1 MRNLLD
7 MAIFTSSLITIM
19 EELTSDK
26 DSFIQ
31 ALLAERDRLFQENSR
46 LKSKLEDKTDVES
59 LKTSY
64 EETIS
69 HQKQKIIS
77 LEHQV
82 AYLQRRVWGKS
93 SERFIKEDPRQRKLD
108 FDGLE
113 LLPEEKEEAR
123 LAEEEITH
131 YKTRVVTTRERNKPV
146 RKLIPE
152 SIPRVEEHIYPEN
165 INPEEWIEL
174 EPEITEV
181 LEHEPEK
188 FFVRRIIRHKYATRD
203 KSNRVESPI
212 TTATLPSLPL
222 AKSYAGASL
231 LAVLMINKYVNHLP
245 FYRQIQMFKQS
256 GISLPAAT
264 INDWF
269 SRTADLLRPLYY
281 RLKDIVLSSDYIQVD
296 ESTLPVVNEEKHKT
310 VKGYIWMVRA
320 VMPNLVFFHYD
331 HGSRAQKVVIPLL
344 KNFQGALQT
353 DGYEVY
359 KMYENKKGV
368 LPLGCWAHARR
379 KFEEALK
386 EDKARAEYA
395 LTRIG
400 MLYDVERQADEEKF
414 SFEERSGLRCRLSY
428 PIMIAFEKWLVNEYP
443 KVLPKG
449 RLGKAIKYTYEIYH
463 RLTRY
468 HLDGRYRIDNNLA
481 ENSIRPLALGRKNY
495 LFCGNDDAAENA
507 AIIYSLMGCCKAGEV
522 NFREWLVYVLGNI
535 HAYDSDYSKD
545 LAELLPQNWKSK
557 NSKIF

>member
-1 MRNLLD
+1 MGE
-7 MAIFTSSLITIM
+7 LI
-19 EELTSDK
+19 SDK

-59 LKTSY
+59 LKSSY
-64 EETIS
+64 EETIN
-69 HQKQKIIS
+69 HQNQKIIS

-82 AYLQRRVWGKS
+82 AYLQRRIWGKS
-93 SERFIKEDPRQRKLD
+93 SERFIKEDPQQRRLD

-123 LAEEEITH
+123 LAEEEITR
-131 YKTRVVTTRERNKPV
+131 YKNRTVITKEKSKPV
-146 RKLIPE
+146 RKPIPE
-152 SIPRVEEHIYPEN
+152 NIPRIEEHIYPEH
-165 INPEEWIEL
+165 INSQEWIEL
-174 EPEITEV
+174 EPEVTEI
-181 LEHEPEK
+181 LEHKPEE
-188 FFVRRIIRHKYATRD
+188 FFVRRIIRHKYVLRD
-203 KSNRVESPI
+203 KSTLVESPI
-212 TTATLPSLPL
+212 ATATLPLLPL

-231 LAVLMINKYVNHLP
+231 LAELMVNKYVNHLP

-269 SRTADLLRPLYY
+269 SQTADLLRPLYY
-281 RLKDIVLSSDYIQVD
+281 RLKEIVLASDYIQVD
-296 ESTLPVVNEEKHKT
+296 ESTLPIVNEEKHKT

-320 VMPNLVFFHYD
+320 VMENLVFFHYD
-331 HGSRAQKVVIPLL
+331 HGSRAQKVVVPLL

-359 KMYENKKGV
+359 KMYEDKKGV

-386 EDKARAEYA
+386 EDKVRAEYA
-395 LTRIG
+395 LAQIG
-400 MLYDVERQADEEKF
+400 MLYDVERRADEENL
-414 SFEERSGLRCRLSY
+414 SFEERSDLRCRLSY
-428 PIMIAFEKWLVNEYP
+428 PIMVAFEKWLVNEYP

-507 AIIYSLMGCCKAGEV
+507 AVIYSLMGCCKASEV
-522 NFREWLVYVLGNI
+522 NFRGWLVYVLENI
-535 HAYDSDYSKD
+535 HAYDNDYSKD
-545 LAELLPQNWKSK
+545 LAELLPQNWKK
-557 NSKIF
+557 ENSQKI

>member
-1 MRNLLD
+1 
-7 MAIFTSSLITIM
+7 M

-31 ALLAERDRLFQENSR
+31 AILAERDRLFQENSR

-59 LKTSY
+59 LKSSY
-64 EETIS
+64 EETINY
-69 HQKQKIIS
+69 QQQKIIS
-77 LEHQV
+77 LERQV
-82 AYLQRRVWGKS
+82 AYLQRRMWGKS
-93 SERFIKEDPRQRKLD
+93 SERFIKEDPQQRRLD

-123 LAEEEITH
+123 LAEEEITR
-131 YKTRVVTTRERNKPV
+131 YKNRTVVKEKSKPV
-146 RKLIPE
+146 RKPIPE
-152 SIPRVEEHIYPEN
+152 NIPRIEEHIYPEN
-165 INPEEWIEL
+165 INVEEWIEL
-174 EPEITEV
+174 KPEITEV
-181 LEHEPEK
+181 LEHKPEE
-188 FFVRRIIRHKYATRD
+188 FFVRRIIRHKYIARN
-203 KSNRVESPI
+203 KSVQTESIIVTP
-212 TTATLPSLPL
+212 ALSALPL

-231 LAVLMINKYVNHLP
+231 LAELMVNKYVNHLP
-245 FYRQIQMFKQS
+245 FYRQIQMFKQL
-256 GISLPAAT
+256 GITLAPAT

-269 SRTADLLRPLYY
+269 SETADLLRPLYY
-281 RLKDIVLSSDYIQVD
+281 RLREIVLSSNYIQVD
-296 ESTLPVVNEEKHKT
+296 ESTLPIVKEEKHKT

-320 VMPNLVFFHYD
+320 VMENLVFFHYD

-344 KNFQGALQT
+344 KDFQGALQT

-359 KMYENKKGV
+359 KMYEDKKGV

-386 EDKARAEYA
+386 EDKSSAEYA
-395 LTRIG
+395 LVQIG
-400 MLYDVERQADEEKF
+400 MLYDVERRADEENL
-414 SFEERSGLRCRLSY
+414 SFEERSDLRCRLSY
-428 PIMIAFEKWLVNEYP
+428 PIMVAFEKWLVNEYP

-449 RLGKAIKYTYEIYH
+449 RMGKAIKYTYEIYH

-507 AIIYSLMGCCKAGEV
+507 AVIYSLMGCCKASEV
-522 NFREWLVYVLGNI
+522 NFREWLVYVLENI
-535 HAYDSDYSKD
+535 HHYDEDYSKD
-545 LAELLPQNWKSK
+545 LAELLPHNWKSK
-557 NSKIF
+557 NSQKL